1 MKQLY
6 SKKNVDVND
15 KQRKILLVVYFLV
28 AVILLGGIVSCIVI
42 YALEPF
48 GTTKKIPLMVSMFA
62 IAVVLVIFSFVYF
75 SLVYKPVK
83 KYVDFLKYTVFG
95 KRNRV
100 SLTVL
105 DFYYQPQEHKGVD
118 YYRISTLEWNDVR
131 KDFVERIV
139 LVDASILI
147 DDLNKGD
154 IVNCELASSCLVA
167 YSKESYEAN

>member
-6 SKKNVDVND
+6 FKKNVDVND
-15 KQRKILLVVYFLV
+15 KQRKVLLALYFIV
-28 AVILLGGIVSCIVI
+28 AIILLGGIVSCIVLF
-42 YALEPF
+42 ALEPY
-48 GTTKKIPLMVSMFA
+48 GTAKRIPLMVSMFV

-95 KRNRV
+95 KRNTV

-105 DFYYQPQEHKGVD
+105 DFYYQPQEYKGVNF
-118 YYRISTLEWNDVR
+118 YRILTLEWNDVR
-131 KDFVERIV
+131 KDFVERIL
-139 LVDASILI
+139 LVDAEIEI
-147 DDLNKGD
+147 NDLNKGD
-154 IVNCELASSCLVA
+154 IVNCEIASSCLVA